1 MQLQAFYKGSEKETL
16 PFFISIFPLFFPL
29 KSLVTK
35 SYNIHMKQI
44 LILFF
49 CVFLGACSSMIP
61 YKDQDLNYLHGIE
74 QNPQNYMDKV
84 VAFGGEVQG
93 ITEDTN
99 QLRLV
104 LKIDVPLYYYAI
116 GKDTLSYELLLVTYD
131 KKGLTHMT
139 GIKKEDFVK
148 VLARVASYETRKN
161 LVGKDV
167 AVLHLKAFALSNRDK
182 NKDFFHQEN
191 PEQELYQSWKAGRLF
206 FEEKPEDFIQPP
218 LPSATPTPK
227 PTKEKNVRFL
237 SIREK
242 EEEHK
247 PISEPIPGGIIFD
260 EEEEPF
266 ILSPEEEP
274 TSQPEQQAP
283 VQSST
288 KSTEI

>member
-1 MQLQAFYKGSEKETL
+1 
-16 PFFISIFPLFFPL
+16 
-29 KSLVTK
+29 
-35 SYNIHMKQI
+35 
-44 LILFF
+44 
-49 CVFLGACSSMIP
+49 MIP

-139 GIKKEDFVK
+139 GIKKGDFVK

-161 LVGKDV
+161 LVGKEV

-218 LPSATPTPK
+218 LPSVTPTPK

-237 SIREK
+237 PIREK